1 MRMQAVHEVNR
12 GMSLNKALR
21 YCGMS
26 KRAWYYVKKP
36 RDVAI
41 DANVT
46 DRVRSIASRRPTYG
60 TRRMAAQVARET
72 GVPTNRKKIQRIYKK
87 IGWNEPRKGKKDI
100 IRASRRGRFKPAAP
114 NQLWETD
121 ITYIHCGVDGWC
133 YCFNVLDVFTRKWL
147 AYIFDTT
154 TTAHTAIQSVL
165 KAASSAG
172 EIPNLRLRTDNGPQ
186 YGGREFKKAMQVLGI
201 RHEFIW
207 KHTPEQNG
215 HVESFHGTLKKEYV
229 WPHDFARFQDA
240 EVVLAKAFVDYNE
253 DRIHSALGYITPS
266 EFVCKLEGGNK

>member
-1 MRMQAVHEVNR
+1 MRMQAVHEVSR

-72 GVPTNRKKIQRIYKK
+72 GVPTNRKKIQRIYRK
-87 IGWNEPRKGKKDI
+87 IGWNEPRRGKKDI

-133 YCFNVLDVFTRKWL
+133 YCFNVLDVFTRK
-147 AYIFDTT
+147 
-154 TTAHTAIQSVL
+154 
-165 KAASSAG
+165 
-172 EIPNLRLRTDNGPQ
+172 
-186 YGGREFKKAMQVLGI
+186 
-201 RHEFIW
+201 
-207 KHTPEQNG
+207 
-215 HVESFHGTLKKEYV
+215 
-229 WPHDFARFQDA
+229 
-240 EVVLAKAFVDYNE
+240 
-253 DRIHSALGYITPS
+253 
-266 EFVCKLEGGNK
+266 